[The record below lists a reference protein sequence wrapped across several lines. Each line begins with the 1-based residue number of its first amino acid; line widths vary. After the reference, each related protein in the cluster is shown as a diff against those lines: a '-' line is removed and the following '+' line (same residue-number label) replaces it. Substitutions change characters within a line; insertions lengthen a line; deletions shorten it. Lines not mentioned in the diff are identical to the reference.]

1 MVEILSETK
10 DLNMR
15 VKTIKLLE
23 ENIGGKFYDNN
34 FLGMTPKA
42 QMTKKIGSWDLKIL
56 NFHCVDSTLST
67 KQKGNPW
74 KGRKYLQVIYVI
86 RV

>member
-23 ENIGGKFYDNN
+23 ENTGGKFYDNN

-42 QMTKKIGSWDLKIL
+42 QTTKDSYMGLQ
-56 NFHCVDSTLST
+56 NFKLSMC
-67 KQKGNPW
+67 
-74 KGRKYLQVIYVI
+74 
-86 RV
+86 

>member
-23 ENIGGKFYDNN
+23 ENTGGKFYDNGFDNN

-42 QMTKKIGSWDLKIL
+42 QTTKDRYMG
-56 NFHCVDSTLST
+56 F
-67 KQKGNPW
+67 
-74 KGRKYLQVIYVI
+74 
-86 RV
+86 

>member
-1 MVEILSETK
+1 MVEFLSETK

-42 QMTKKIGSWDLKIL
+42 QMTKDRFMG
-56 NFHCVDSTLST
+56 
-67 KQKGNPW
+67 P
-74 KGRKYLQVIYVI
+74 
-86 RV
+86 